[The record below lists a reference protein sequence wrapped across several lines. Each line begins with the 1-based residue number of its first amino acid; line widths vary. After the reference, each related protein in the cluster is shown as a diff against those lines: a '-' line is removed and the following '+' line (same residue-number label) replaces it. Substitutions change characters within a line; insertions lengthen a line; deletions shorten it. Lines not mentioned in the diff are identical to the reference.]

1 MAREAGCSST
11 AVLLSELWRVSR
23 PEATARVR
31 AAEALGPRRAMTG
44 EVLGPRYPL
53 VAEAVADGGISA
65 RHAAVITRLIDR
77 LPDPG
82 TVEQDALTGRVEPT
96 LVAYARDFDPAQ
108 LARLAERVTAC
119 LHPDGT
125 LETERW
131 RERNR
136 ELHLYVRD
144 DGSGRL
150 RGELT
155 AEAVA
160 VVQPLFSALSKPVPS
175 EDGIPD
181 PRSAPQRRHDAL
193 LDLGRR
199 VLRSG
204 GLPDAG
210 GVPATVLVTMTADQ
224 LPARAGLA
232 TTGHGGLLSLDTA
245 LRLAA
250 EAHIFPVVLDNA
262 GGILRYG
269 LTRRV
274 ASTGQRLAL
283 AARDGG
289 CSFPGCDRPPD
300 WSETHHVRAWVDGG
314 ETDLDN
320 LTLLCGFHPREHAKR
335 GWSCRMLD
343 GVPHWLPPALAGS
356 RPDTT
361 SQHPPSHPRGVHR
374 CQPRH
379 VRRTGLSIGRLR
391 AARSAPDS

>member
-1 MAREAGCSST
+1 
-11 AVLLSELWRVSR
+11 
-23 PEATARVR
+23 
-31 AAEALGPRRAMTG
+31 
-44 EVLGPRYPL
+44 
-53 VAEAVADGGISA
+53 
-65 RHAAVITRLIDR
+65 
-77 LPDPG
+77 
-82 TVEQDALTGRVEPT
+82 
-96 LVAYARDFDPAQ
+96 
-108 LARLAERVTAC
+108 
-119 LHPDGT
+119 
-125 LETERW
+125 
-131 RERNR
+131 
-136 ELHLYVRD
+136 
-144 DGSGRL
+144 
-150 RGELT
+150 
-155 AEAVA
+155 

-232 TTGHGGLLSLDTA
+232 TTGRGGLLSLETA

-250 EAHIFPVVLDNA
+250 EAHIVPVVLDNA

-289 CSFPGCDRPPD
+289 CSFPGCDRPPE

-314 ETDLDN
+314 ETNLDN
-320 LTLLCGFHPREHAKR
+320 LTLLCGFHHREHAKR
-335 GWSCRMLD
+335 GWSCRMVD
-343 GVPHWLPPALAGS
+343 GVPHWLPAAW
-356 RPDTT
+356 PDPDRT
-361 SQHPPSHPRGVHR
+361 PRR
-374 CQPRH
+374 NTRH
-379 VRRTGLSIGRLR
+379 HLPVAFT
-391 AARSAPDS
+391 AATRDTPLVPV